1 MLELPIPTSEDL
13 LHCTNWPKH
22 KKVFFVSDSPVF
34 KMIMTKINCCRK
46 RARRPNSMGSFR
58 GVSGVSGNP
67 PGGLQGFFPASIFT
81 ANDCGHMFT

>member
-34 KMIMTKINCCRK
+34 KMIMTKINCW
-46 RARRPNSMGSFR
+46 
-58 GVSGVSGNP
+58 
-67 PGGLQGFFPASIFT
+67 
-81 ANDCGHMFT
+81 